1 MSNLAIL
8 ASHGGSILQ
17 TVVDAC
23 EAGTVAAEVVLVI
36 SNNSDSPAL
45 ARARDHGIKTL
56 HLSANTHPEPELLD
70 RAIRCA
76 FDQANV
82 DWVVL
87 AGYMK
92 RLGKET
98 LSAYPHRIIN
108 THPALLPKYGG
119 KGYFGRSVHQAVMD
133 AGDTESGA
141 TVHFVVGDYDAGP
154 IVSQVRVPV
163 KPQDTV
169 ESLEERVKA
178 AERKLIVSSLTELVG
193 CKEAAGY

>member
-36 SNNSDSPAL
+36 SNNSNSPAL
-45 ARARDHGIKTL
+45 ARARGHGIKTL
-56 HLSANTHPEPELLD
+56 HLSASTHPEPNLLD
-70 RAIRCA
+70 HAIRCA

-178 AERKLIVSSLTELVG
+178 AERNLIVSSLPELVG